1 MHVHVQFQIA
11 LRLPCG
17 NVCWIAG
24 MCKTGAGAIRLDWR
38 YHLKYANGIHMIHRS
53 ITMDEILKGV

>member
-1 MHVHVQFQIA
+1 
-11 LRLPCG
+11 
-17 NVCWIAG
+17 

-38 YHLKYANGIHMIHRS
+38 HHLKYANGIQMIHRS